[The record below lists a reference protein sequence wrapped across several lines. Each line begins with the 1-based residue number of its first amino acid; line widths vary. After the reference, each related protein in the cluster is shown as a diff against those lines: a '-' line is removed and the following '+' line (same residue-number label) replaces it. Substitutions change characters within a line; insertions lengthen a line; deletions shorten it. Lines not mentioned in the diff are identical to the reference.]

1 MSLVV
6 HFLLEHSVYKFDV
19 MMVLYIAYAC
29 RKKQGTH
36 QLGDEIANVNFL
48 TTCLTTYTVRPVSYQ
63 IR

>member
-1 MSLVV
+1 MEPRLNT
-6 HFLLEHSVYKFDV
+6 YKFDV

-29 RKKQGTH
+29 KKKQETH

-48 TTCLTTYTVRPVSYQ
+48 TTSLTTYTVRPVSYQ